1 MALSKYEQADR
12 VFFRDTTDASEDVMA
27 SFQRTCDQQRYDGIQ
42 KQKTN
47 QMLITGTGS
56 FLAQKQLQH
65 EKDTKRR
72 ENADTTNQFAKM
84 RFNISLEKAK
94 QAEIEKQLEEK
105 DILEAIERRQISE
118 ANKRRKDI

>member
-1 MALSKYEQADR
+1 
-12 VFFRDTTDASEDVMA
+12 
-27 SFQRTCDQQRYDGIQ
+27 
-42 KQKTN
+42 
-47 QMLITGTGS
+47 
-56 FLAQKQLQH
+56 
-65 EKDTKRR
+65 
-72 ENADTTNQFAKM
+72 M